1 MGKIREER
9 RKQKRKKQL
18 FYLGA
23 GITSGVALIAII
35 IMISGL
41 ISGSLSSGTPSDTI
55 GSNQGTSEDYSNIGN
70 QNSQIQKPDLQ
81 QPGTQ
86 PLETQQPETQEP
98 DTQPSNPQES
108 ESGGET
114 VPTAEELRI
123 MMVGDMLIHDRI
135 IESGK
140 KSDGSYNFDH
150 LFTHTAEFLQSADIA
165 IVNQETIMGGAEL
178 GYSGYPRFNS
188 PYELA
193 DAEVKAG
200 FNVVLHA
207 TNHTT
212 DKGKEAVL
220 NCMNYWDTNYPEVA
234 YLGINKTQQEQDENI
249 YIFEQNGIKVAI
261 LNYTYTLNGNRM
273 PKDMPYLVNLMT
285 KGVSEKRVIA
295 DIKKAEELA
304 DFTIVCPHWGTEYK
318 LTVSSTQKHWTKIFL
333 ENGVDLVMGAHPH
346 VIEPIEWV
354 SDDQGNKMLV
364 YYSLGNYVNGTSSE
378 GSGVSN
384 RMVGG
389 IADVTIGR
397 NDAGEVVILE
407 HSVEPIVCHIGEKD
421 AYTVYFLKD
430 YTEELAKENRILKQ
444 DSEFSKALCDKLVAQ
459 VWGLE

>member
-1 MGKIREER
+1 MGKFKETR
-9 RKQKRKKQL
+9 RKQRQKRIWL
-18 FYLGA
+18 MA
-23 GITSGVALIAII
+23 GGGFGIGVLLIVLLLTIGNMWI
-35 IMISGL
+35 VES
-41 ISGSLSSGTPSDTI
+41 SSGTPSEDTGNHQVASSEKDSTS
-55 GSNQGTSEDYSNIGN
+55 GSVEDI
-70 QNSQIQKPDLQ
+70 
-81 QPGTQ
+81 PGSTVADN
-86 PLETQQPETQEP
+86 PEEP
-98 DTQPSNPQES
+98 SDMPQES
-108 ESGGET
+108 ETQPEP
-114 VPTAEELRI
+114 VPEELRI
-123 MMVGDMLIHDRI
+123 MMVGDMLMHSRI
-135 IESGK
+135 IDSGLK
-140 KSDGSYNFDH
+140 ADGSYNFDH
-150 LFTHTAEFLQSADIA
+150 LFKNVTNYIQEADIA
-165 IVNQETIMGGAEL
+165 IVNQETIMGGPEL

-200 FNVVLHA
+200 FNVILHA

-220 NCMNYWDTNYPEVA
+220 NCMNYWDTKYPEIA
-234 YLGINKTQQEQDENI
+234 YLGINKTQEEQDNNI
-249 YIFEQNGIKVAI
+249 FVFEQNGIKVAM
-261 LNYTYTLNGNRM
+261 LNYTYVLNGNRM
-273 PKDMPYLVNLMT
+273 PEDMPYLVNLMT
-285 KGVSEKRVIA
+285 KGVSEKRIIA

-318 LTVSSTQKHWTKIFL
+318 LTVSSTQEYWTKIFL

-354 SDDQGNKMLV
+354 KDDNGNQMLV

-378 GSGVSN
+378 GSGVTN

-397 NDAGEVVILE
+397 NEAGEVVILE
-407 HSVEPIVCHIGEKD
+407 NSVKPIVCHIAEGE
-421 AYTVYFLKD
+421 AYTVYFLED

-444 DSEFSKALCDKLVAQ
+444 DPEFSKALCEQLVNQ

>member
-1 MGKIREER
+1 MGRIREER
-9 RKQKRKKQL
+9 KRKKRQRLMYMAAAGVGGGALLITGVLVLTLLIGNAISGGAASGTDNSQL
-18 FYLGA
+18 ASSGQNTQNNEPENSANGSENA
-23 GITSGVALIAII
+23 GILDSEKEE
-35 IMISGL
+35 
-41 ISGSLSSGTPSDTI
+41 SD
-55 GSNQGTSEDYSNIGN
+55 S
-70 QNSQIQKPDLQ
+70 
-81 QPGTQ
+81 
-86 PLETQQPETQEP
+86 
-98 DTQPSNPQES
+98 PQEGS
-108 ESGGET
+108 Q
-114 VPTAEELRI
+114 VPNTEDEIEPEPEELRI

-135 IESGK
+135 IESGLK
-140 KSDGSYNFDH
+140 EDGSYNFDH
-150 LFTHTAEFLQSADIA
+150 LFTHVAGFIQEADIA
-165 IVNQETIMGGAEL
+165 IANQETIMGGPEF

-188 PYELA
+188 PYELG

-200 FNVVLHA
+200 FNVILHA

-220 NCMNYWDTNYPEVA
+220 NCMNYWDTKHPDIA
-234 YLGINKTQQEQDENI
+234 YLGINKTQEEQDNNI
-249 YIFEQNGIKVAI
+249 YVFEQNGIKVAI

-273 PKDMPYLVNLMT
+273 PEDMPWLVNLMK
-285 KGVSEKRVIA
+285 KGVSEKRIIA
-295 DIKKAEELA
+295 DIQKAEELA

-318 LTVSSTQKHWTKIFL
+318 LTVSSTQKYWTEIFL

-354 SDDQGNKMLV
+354 KDDKGNQMLV

-378 GSGVSN
+378 GSGVTN

-397 NDAGEVVILE
+397 NEAGEVVILE
-407 HSVEPIVCHIGEKD
+407 NSVEPIVCHIGKGD

-444 DSEFSKALCDKLVAQ
+444 DPEFSKALCDKLVNQ
-459 VWGLE
+459 VWGE

>member
-1 MGKIREER
+1 MGRIREER
-9 RKQKRKKQL
+9 KRKKRQRLMYMVAAGVGGGALLITGVLVLTLLIGNAISGGPASGTDNSQL
-18 FYLGA
+18 ASSGQNTQNNEPENSGNDSGNA
-23 GITSGVALIAII
+23 GILDSEIEE
-35 IMISGL
+35 SDSQQ
-41 ISGSLSSGTPSDTI
+41 SGSQVPNT
-55 GSNQGTSEDYSNIGN
+55 EDEI
-70 QNSQIQKPDLQ
+70 
-81 QPGTQ
+81 
-86 PLETQQPETQEP
+86 EPEP
-98 DTQPSNPQES
+98 
-108 ESGGET
+108 
-114 VPTAEELRI
+114 EELRI

-135 IESGK
+135 IESGLK
-140 KSDGSYNFDH
+140 EDGSYNFDH
-150 LFTHTAEFLQSADIA
+150 LFTHVAGFIQEADIA
-165 IVNQETIMGGAEL
+165 IANQETIMGGPEF

-188 PYELA
+188 PYELG

-200 FNVVLHA
+200 FNVILHA

-220 NCMNYWDTNYPEVA
+220 NCMNYWDTKHPDIA
-234 YLGINKTQQEQDENI
+234 YLGINKTQEEQDNNI
-249 YIFEQNGIKVAI
+249 YVFEQNGIKVAI

-273 PKDMPYLVNLMT
+273 PEDMPWLVNLMK
-285 KGVSEKRVIA
+285 KGVSEKRIIA
-295 DIKKAEELA
+295 DIQKAEELA

-318 LTVSSTQKHWTKIFL
+318 LTVSSTQKYWTEIFL

-354 SDDQGNKMLV
+354 KDDKGNQMLV

-378 GSGVSN
+378 GSGVTN

-397 NDAGEVVILE
+397 NEAGEVVILE
-407 HSVEPIVCHIGEKD
+407 NSVEPIVCHIGKGD

-444 DSEFSKALCDKLVAQ
+444 DPEFSKALCDKLVNQ
-459 VWGLE
+459 VWGE